1 MKMFVRNYFEEVNQK
16 EIETQDPDGH
26 HSVNQRYEET
36 IDPNETTDMGEDSC
50 GEFASIQVIFVHG
63 IS

>member
-26 HSVNQRYEET
+26 HSIEET

-50 GEFASIQVIFVHG
+50 GEFASIQVIFLHG